1 MSAIFFLLGVA
12 TLIAF
17 IVFWWKKRTARKN
30 AGESYKD
37 DVTYKKVSLIKRGLG
52 VACVLCFVL
61 MIATLP
67 KTEKSNSSG
76 AEPAATIAE
85 QTTSADNNLGFT
97 SDNLINGYNESI
109 DNIGKKNSRTYNELK
124 IDKNKVQNNSIT
136 LVDTATISWHEND
149 GIVDAVTAVMKISS
163 SKAQI
168 YEMALL
174 ATLIRNTDTLQQFL
188 NKTKSEEKRI
198 ELHDGNITIIRTA
211 GQKIAPGVDG
221 ITLLVCTDEYYANME
236 KKVKAVASKLQQE
249 QQIKKDGDD
258 TLSIEVGFGDTSD
271 TVIVPISFK
280 PNPAEAKRHKFA
292 ILAEY
297 ECGFCGELV
306 YLFAYDTYP
315 LPPKELQE
323 AICDRRSQIAGHEE
337 THVWGSS
344 RHNFIKQ
351 WHTDL
356 GPYGEWVDIDDHS
369 VVR

>member
-1 MSAIFFLLGVA
+1 
-12 TLIAF
+12 
-17 IVFWWKKRTARKN
+17 
-30 AGESYKD
+30 
-37 DVTYKKVSLIKRGLG
+37 
-52 VACVLCFVL
+52 

-85 QTTSADNNLGFT
+85 QTASADNNLGFT

-109 DNIGKKNSRTYNELK
+109 DNIGKQNSRTYNKLK

-149 GIVDAVTAVMKISS
+149 GIVDAVTAVMKIPS

-323 AICDRRSQIAGHEE
+323 AVCDRTSQIAGHEE

-351 WHTDL
+351 WHSDMD
-356 GPYGEWVDIDDHS
+356 PYGEWVDIDDHS